1 MLAAQLAPALPAGL
15 DLGDVALG
23 IAMLGG
29 FGALIQRLF
38 GWLRPQPVPV
48 PIPVPVRSPRGPLP
62 RRRR

>member
-1 MLAAQLAPALPAGL
+1 MLASQLAPTLPAGL

-29 FGALIQRLF
+29 LSAFIQRLL

-48 PIPVPVRSPRGPLP
+48 PIPVPVRAPRGPA